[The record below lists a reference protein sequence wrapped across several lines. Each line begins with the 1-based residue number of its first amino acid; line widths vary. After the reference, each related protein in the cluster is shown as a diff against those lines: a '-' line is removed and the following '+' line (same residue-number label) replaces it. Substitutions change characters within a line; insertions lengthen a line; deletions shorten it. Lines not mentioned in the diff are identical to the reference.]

1 MTNREFAQKI
11 VTAMYNANRYGIEVH
26 FVDPGIKTSPE
37 LNQLSME
44 AITAYETE
52 TKQKVDMSSG
62 EQVADAVRYSLDN
75 KLLSPE
81 KNERLMKALIEAGH
95 GRVTDDELHAN
106 IQEATNGE
114 KSAIIYGNLHDDLVR
129 RLGPDT
135 LVVDIYKDGRSFHDR
150 PDLRED
156 RPGSGHGEPGLVH
169 IVEDNQTFIT
179 DRATPQ
185 QSAGLT
191 VEQGKQPP
199 NGYFLGFIPI
209 DPPSRAPVN
218 PNTLNGP

>member
-1 MTNREFAQKI
+1 
-11 VTAMYNANRYGIEVH
+11 MYNANRYGIEVH